1 MNSSASRIKIVHQQ
15 VEKLIEEIALLKND
29 KNEMIN
35 TNLALVK
42 EIDDQKR
49 ELEDLNQKMQTLKLA
64 KSIRGDDKPQ
74 ETKELKRKINEY
86 IKEIDRCIAL
96 LNH

>member
-42 EIDDQKR
+42 EIDVQKR
-49 ELEDLNQKMQTLKLA
+49 ELEDLNQKMQTL
-64 KSIRGDDKPQ
+64 
-74 ETKELKRKINEY
+74 EY